1 MKFITLTAETGVSK
15 RINFDLVLGY
25 FPMGGSTP
33 GTVIYVLG
41 DVKGAYP
48 IKVKETVEQIDALL
62 EGSPS
67 PSIVLSLSSED
78 EDT

>member
-1 MKFITLTAETGVSK
+1 
-15 RINFDLVLGY
+15 
-25 FPMGGSTP
+25 MGGSTP

-62 EGSPS
+62 EALDFPNAIS
-67 PSIVLSLSSED
+67 SLAQALAFAGDGVEVEGED
-78 EDT
+78 DT